1 VPAIER
7 TWPRERASLHLS
19 VLQTFTMMIEF
30 NDTPEGLVVDIEMI
44 AGIPSKGYDE
54 RSPLRGYK
62 AAAGLNEMAL
72 APAFAG
78 KRGAYFNWVEAFD
91 AITRHAIEEFTN
103 PQFFLPYYW
112 AKYAP
117 LGKLGV
123 NWIPTLGTWMQN
135 NKISIH
141 DGRSISF
148 YNALLALSNSLVNKS
163 NTTHAA
169 AIDAVAAKANATYV
183 AATDAATAA
192 VVAKSQAYVQP
203 ANAITKVMYE
213 SNKAN
218 GAKPDAVNT
227 YGMSKGNKTVGVTV
241 NHGNGSKPLEGL
253 QAFLKSKLLRS
264 SNDTG
269 GLNINLGL
277 PILGHHLG

>member
-1 VPAIER
+1 
-7 TWPRERASLHLS
+7 
-19 VLQTFTMMIEF
+19 VLQTFTMIIEF

-44 AGIPSKGYDE
+44 AGLPHKGYDE

-62 AAAGLNEMAL
+62 TAAGLNEMAL

-78 KRGAYFNWVEAFD
+78 KRGANFNWIEAFD

-103 PQFFLPYYW
+103 PQNFLPYFW

-135 NKISIH
+135 NKISVQ
-141 DGRSISF
+141 DARTVSF
-148 YNALLALSNSLVNKS
+148 YNALLVLSNSLVDKS
-163 NTTHAA
+163 NTQHAA
-169 AIDAVAAKANATYV
+169 TIDALATKANSTYV

-203 ANAITKVMYE
+203 ANAITKAMYE
-213 SNKAN
+213 KNKASSAN
-218 GAKPDAVNT
+218 PGAVNA
-227 YGMSKGNKTVGVTV
+227 YGVFKGNQTVGVTV

-253 QAFLKSKLLRS
+253 QALLKSKLLRS
-264 SNDTG
+264 SNDSTG
-269 GLNINLGL
+269 GLNIKLGL
-277 PILGHHLG
+277 PVLPHLG